1 MILSKK
7 VINAQAL
14 EQNEQLFKCPVCSAR
29 MEVVEQSKVVCTEN
43 HSFDLSKA
51 GYINLSSHIHVTKYD
66 KSLFAARKKVIDGD
80 FFAPL
85 LDYIYEAVLPEVND
99 VNRQGNPAI
108 LDAGC
113 GEGSQLAAILQH
125 LPDGV
130 TGVGIDLAKEGI
142 ATAAKEHP
150 GNVWCVADLAN
161 CPFGDCTFNVILN
174 VLSPANYAEF
184 IRLLKPDGLFLKV
197 IPGDDYLK
205 ELRTIFYDDPK
216 EQKDSEHSM
225 RFEQHFE
232 SVRTDRIAYEFP
244 LDRELLAPL
253 IRMTPLSWGASPEKL
268 EQALNMDIPM
278 ITIDFIVM
286 SGVKKKK
293 K

>member
-14 EQNEQLFKCPVCSAR
+14 ERSEDLFKCPICSAR
-29 MEVVEQSKVVCTEN
+29 MEVVEQSKMVCTEN

-51 GYINLSSHIHVTKYD
+51 GYVNLSSNIHVTKYD
-66 KSLFAARKKVIDGD
+66 KSLFSARKEVIDGG
-80 FFAPL
+80 FFEPL
-85 LDYIYEAVLPEVND
+85 LDYIYEAVLPQV
-99 VNRQGNPAI
+99 GATI

-113 GEGSQLAAILQH
+113 GEGSQLAAILQR
-125 LPDGV
+125 LPADV

-161 CPFGDCTFNVILN
+161 CPFGDSTFEVILN

-184 IRLLKPDGLFLKV
+184 IRLLKPEGLFLKV
-197 IPGDDYLK
+197 IPGENYLK
-205 ELRTIFYDDPK
+205 ELRAIFYDDPK
-216 EQKDSEHSM
+216 EQKDSDHGM

-232 SVRTDRIAYEFP
+232 SVRMDRIAYEFP

-268 EQALNMDIPM
+268 EQALSVDIPM
-278 ITIDFIVM
+278 ITVDFTVM
-286 SGVKKKK
+286 SGVKKK
-293 K
+293 